1 MIETLRSVA
10 WLFRYE
16 LKLQRRSFG
25 RRRTTGLVVGGM
37 LGFWQLF
44 ALFLAFVIGR
54 ADLPPLPAPLPFA
67 VVTVGLIFLFL
78 GMVSTALDSTIQA
91 IYARGDMDLLLSSPF
106 PRHAIILVR
115 LTAIAVTVCIGGAL
129 LALPVANAFILF
141 GNSNWLVAYVTI
153 PCLGLLATTLGLILA
168 ISLFRLL
175 GARSTRLVA
184 QVLSATLGISFG
196 MAAQIPNLLQASG
209 MTDQAGLQHIAASL
223 PSAESWLWWPARG
236 ATGERWAMIALVA
249 FSLACFITTAVALAD
264 RFIKSAIA
272 ASWIGSSSLRKAEP
286 AARPFLADPIANLRR
301 KEIRLLIRDPWLLT
315 QIARQLVFLMP
326 LTLLVWRAEAGGSS
340 GRWLVLVMTAGYMAG
355 GLTWLTVCG
364 EDARDLL
371 ASAPVPPGEILRAK
385 VQAALLP
392 VALFMALPLFVAGCF
407 SPWLGFCLTLCC
419 LGSALCCAT
428 LNYLYRKPARRNQF
442 SRRGLDNMLR
452 STGEMMIGVT
462 WSIAAFLMLKQSLW
476 ALLPAAIALL
486 PLHRVLR
493 RAGVHR
499 RATPL

>member
-1 MIETLRSVA
+1 MIATLRSVA

-25 RRRTTGLVVGGM
+25 RRRTTGLVIGGM

-44 ALFLAFVIGR
+44 ALFLAFVVGR
-54 ADLPPLPAPLPFA
+54 ADLPPLPVPLPFA
-67 VVTVGLIFLFL
+67 VVTAGLIFLFL
-78 GMVSTALDSTIQA
+78 GMVSTALDSTVQA

-106 PRHAIILVR
+106 PRNAIILVR
-115 LTAIAVTVCIGGAL
+115 LTAIAVTVCVGGAL

-141 GNSNWLVAYVTI
+141 GERQWLVAYVTI

-184 QVLSATLGISFG
+184 QVLSATLGITFG
-196 MAAQIPNLLQASG
+196 LAAQIPNLLQASG
-209 MTDQAGLQHIAASL
+209 MTDLAGLQHIAATL
-223 PSAESWLWWPARG
+223 PPPENWVWWPARG
-236 ATGERWAMIALVA
+236 AIGERWALLALVA
-249 FSLACFITTAVALAD
+249 FSLIAFVTTAVALAD

-272 ASWIGSSSLRKAEP
+272 ASWVGSGGLRKEP
-286 AARPFLADPIANLRR
+286 AERPFLTDPIANLRR

-385 VQAALLP
+385 IQAALLP
-392 VALFMALPLFVAGCF
+392 VALFMALPLFVAGWF
-407 SPWLGFCLTLCC
+407 SPWLGFCLTLCS

-428 LNYLYRKPARRNQF
+428 LNYLYRKPAQRNQF

-452 STGEMMIGVT
+452 STGEMMIGAT

-493 RAGVHR
+493 RAGV
-499 RATPL
+499 RARPTLP